1 MVKSPCPVI
10 ITRLITMIQISN
22 LKKSYGKQVLY
33 DDLSLTVGPRERIG
47 FVGRNGSGK
56 STLFK
61 LILGREHQDEGQIA
75 IPKGYRI
82 GELEQHLHFTK
93 PTVLEECCQAL
104 SEDEQYDHYK
114 VEKVLFGL
122 GFSDVD
128 MEKHPDSFSGGYQIR
143 MNLAK
148 LLVQNPNMLL
158 LDEPTNYLDIVSLR
172 WLQQFL
178 RSFQGEIILI
188 THDRG
193 FMDEVT
199 THTMGLIRRQ
209 LKKLKGDTE
218 SFFETLSH
226 EDEIHEK
233 TRLNQEK
240 RIKQIEEF
248 VARNKAR
255 ASTASRA
262 QSRMKLLDGIE
273 RLEKLDHE
281 KTLAFR
287 FNYEP
292 CPGKVVMEVRDLSF
306 SYEGNMEN
314 ALFKDLS
321 FAVGARD
328 RIGIIGKNGKGKS
341 TLLNVLAGELKPIAG
356 EVGSHPSMKTGHF
369 GQTNIQRLNEGSN
382 VLEELSKSNGTLN
395 NQSLRCLAGAMMFE
409 GDAAEKKVKV
419 LSGGERSRVLL
430 GKILANRTNLLLL
443 DEPTN
448 HLDMESIE
456 ALTEQMYEYQGA
468 VVIVTHSEMILRDL
482 ATKLIVFNEGGAR
495 MFLGSYD
502 DFLEKI
508 GWSDEPKPKAK
519 AGKSDEPK
527 AKSKAGKS
535 K

>member
-1 MVKSPCPVI
+1 
-10 ITRLITMIQISN
+10 MIQISG
-22 LKKSYGKQVLY
+22 LRKSYGRQVLY
-33 DDLSLTVGPRERIG
+33 EGLSLTVGPRERIG

-56 STLFK
+56 STLFR
-61 LILGREHQDEGQIA
+61 LILGAEHQDEGQIA

-82 GELEQHLHFTK
+82 GALEQHLKFSK

-122 GFSDVD
+122 GFDGD
-128 MEKHPDSFSGGYQIR
+128 DLEKSPLTFSGGFQIR

-148 LLVQNPNMLL
+148 LLVQRPNMLL
-158 LDEPTNYLDIVSLR
+158 LDEPTNYLDIVSVR
-172 WLQQFL
+172 WLKQFL

-193 FMDEVT
+193 FMDDVT
-199 THTMGLIRRQ
+199 THTMGLVRRQ
-209 LKKLKGDTE
+209 LKKLQGDTDT
-218 SFFETLSH
+218 FFDTLSH

-233 TRLNQEK
+233 TRLNQDK
-240 RIKQIEEF
+240 RIREMEDFI
-248 VARNKAR
+248 ARNKAR

-262 QSRMKLLDGIE
+262 QSRLKLLDGME

-287 FNYEP
+287 FNYEN
-292 CPGKVVMEVRDLSF
+292 CPGKVVMEARGISF
-306 SYEGNMEN
+306 SYDGKAEN
-314 ALFKDLS
+314 ALFGDLS
-321 FAVGARD
+321 FAIGSKD
-328 RIGIIGKNGKGKS
+328 RIAIIGKNGKGKS
-341 TLLNVLAGELKPIAG
+341 TLLNVLAGELKPMAG
-356 EVGSHPSMKTGHF
+356 EVAHHPSMKKGHF
-369 GQTNIQRLNEGSN
+369 GQTNIQRLDERLN
-382 VLEELSKSNGTLN
+382 VLEELSLSNGTLN
-395 NQSLRCLAGAMMFE
+395 NQSLRTLAGAMMFD
-409 GDAAEKKVKV
+409 GDAAEKKVGV

-468 VVIVTHSEMILRDL
+468 VVIVTHSEMILRDI
-482 ATKLIVFNEGGAR
+482 ATKLIVFNEGGAKL
-495 MFLGSYD
+495 FLGGYD

-508 GWSDEPKPKAK
+508 GWSDEPKPKPKAARSDEPRPKPK
-519 AGKSDEPK
+519 AGK
-527 AKSKAGKS
+527 GK
-535 K
+535 

>member
-1 MVKSPCPVI
+1 
-10 ITRLITMIQISN
+10 MIQISG
-22 LKKSYGKQVLY
+22 LRKSYGRQVLY
-33 DDLSLTVGPRERIG
+33 EDLSLTVGPRERIG

-56 STLFK
+56 STLFR
-61 LILGREHQDEGQIA
+61 LILGAEHQDEGQIA

-82 GELEQHLHFTK
+82 GSLEQHLKFSK

-122 GFSDVD
+122 GFNDED
-128 MEKHPDSFSGGYQIR
+128 MARSPLSFSGGYQIR

-148 LLVQNPNMLL
+148 LLVQRPNMLL
-158 LDEPTNYLDIVSLR
+158 LDEPTNYLDIVSVR
-172 WLQQFL
+172 WLKQFL

-199 THTMGLIRRQ
+199 THTMGLMRRQ
-209 LKKLKGDTE
+209 LKKLAGDTE
-218 SFFETLSH
+218 TFFETMSH

-240 RIKQIEEF
+240 RIKEMEEF

-255 ASTASRA
+255 ATTASRA
-262 QSRMKLLDGIE
+262 QSRLKLLDGME

-287 FNYEP
+287 FNYEN
-292 CPGKVVMEVRDLSF
+292 CPGKVVMEARGISF
-306 SYEGNMEN
+306 SYDGRAEN
-314 ALFKDLS
+314 ALFGDLS
-321 FAVGARD
+321 FAIGARD
-328 RIGIIGKNGKGKS
+328 RIAIIGKNGKGKS
-341 TLLNVLAGELKPIAG
+341 TLLNVLAGELKPTAG
-356 EVGSHPSMKTGHF
+356 EVAHHPSMKKGHF
-369 GQTNIQRLNEGSN
+369 GQTNIQRLDERLN
-382 VLEELSKSNGTLN
+382 VLEELSLSNGNLN
-395 NQSLRCLAGAMMFE
+395 NQSLRTLAGAMMFE
-409 GDAAEKKVKV
+409 GDAAEKKVGV

-456 ALTEQMYEYQGA
+456 ALTEQMY
-468 VVIVTHSEMILRDL
+468 
-482 ATKLIVFNEGGAR
+482 
-495 MFLGSYD
+495 
-502 DFLEKI
+502 
-508 GWSDEPKPKAK
+508 
-519 AGKSDEPK
+519 
-527 AKSKAGKS
+527 
-535 K
+535 